1 MKTIEEEIDEYF
13 VRPLTKIFDGGEA
26 PEGWDIRAKAEKYN
40 RSFHD
45 QMWMIKFHHR
55 MKPIYWRLL
64 SGDYSES
71 TDFSDV
77 LYPVSLW
84 MYAYDELG
92 KLVGEHN
99 IMDLLNSAYCRAG
112 GLYNFFHLLRCIM
125 DQSYRP
131 YIKQWPENAID
142 KEIEKLE
149 VSGDSERGEMLCVLS
164 AYLMIEHTDLSEK
177 HKDFLEEQLEQNWD
191 YLTNVYSF
199 MVRRIVGSHFK
210 GFVQI
215 INNVAVA
222 QSFHPYV
229 HIFRKAVLMRKD
241 ELFVTPKSKEKL
253 ARHMAKL
260 EDILKTTLQRED
272 LDELCNIIFGSDF
285 EEMMKTRYMSYDEL
299 DKQRRELQDFC
310 GGVIF

>member
-26 PEGWDIRAKAEKYN
+26 PEGWDIRAKAEEYN

-149 VSGDSERGEMLCVLS
+149 VSVIVSV
-164 AYLMIEHTDLSEK
+164 EK
-177 HKDFLEEQLEQNWD
+177 CC
-191 YLTNVYSF
+191 
-199 MVRRIVGSHFK
+199 
-210 GFVQI
+210 
-215 INNVAVA
+215 A
-222 QSFHPYV
+222 
-229 HIFRKAVLMRKD
+229 
-241 ELFVTPKSKEKL
+241 
-253 ARHMAKL
+253 
-260 EDILKTTLQRED
+260 
-272 LDELCNIIFGSDF
+272 
-285 EEMMKTRYMSYDEL
+285 
-299 DKQRRELQDFC
+299 FC
-310 GGVIF
+310 RPT

>member
-1 MKTIEEEIDEYF
+1 MKTIEEEIDEDF

-26 PEGWDIRAKAEKYN
+26 PEGWDIRAKAEQYN
-40 RSFHD
+40 HSFHN
-45 QMWMIKFHHR
+45 QVWMIKFYQR

-77 LYPVSLW
+77 LYPLSLW

-131 YIKQWPENAID
+131 YIKQWPEDAVD

-164 AYLMIEHTDLSEK
+164 AYLMIEHTDLPEK
-177 HKDFLEEQLEQNWD
+177 HKDFLEEQLAENWN

-199 MVRRIVGSHFK
+199 TSVR
-210 GFVQI
+210 
-215 INNVAVA
+215 
-222 QSFHPYV
+222 
-229 HIFRKAVLMRKD
+229 
-241 ELFVTPKSKEKL
+241 
-253 ARHMAKL
+253 
-260 EDILKTTLQRED
+260 
-272 LDELCNIIFGSDF
+272 
-285 EEMMKTRYMSYDEL
+285 
-299 DKQRRELQDFC
+299 DKK
-310 GGVIF
+310 